1 MPIVDVSGDPAA
13 GAGDLLPTD
22 PLVQKIL
29 FGTASGSG
37 STTASVGMQYLFSAV
52 TGGQGT
58 LSEDPFAWEP
68 SLIPADGVGDTVASQ
83 VVVHKIL
90 SAQFWGSG
98 KVVISEP
105 DPVHGIGET
114 AASPTV
120 STLRPVFPRTWCGT
134 PKFTWGQTLTVGDL
148 PLYLM
153 DLSGNP
159 YAPYLVSYTVY
170 WIRPGG
176 YVQQVGAANRTPI
189 MADIGVFYATGVTG
203 EGGGQPGLWR
213 ITWRWQSNARG
224 PFECYSYDF
233 RVLDAAMTN
242 DPRDATPRVRK
253 YGWGPT

>member
-13 GAGDLLPTD
+13 GAGDLLQTD
-22 PLVQKIL
+22 PVVHKI
-29 FGTASGSG
+29 FSGAATGVGATTAFVG
-37 STTASVGMQYLFSAV
+37 STYLFSAI
-52 TGGQGT
+52 TGGAGT
-58 LSEDPFAWEP
+58 LNDDPFE
-68 SLIPADGVGDTVASQ
+68 LVPALTPAAGSGTTSASQ

-90 SAQFWGSG
+90 SAHFNGAG
-98 KVVISEP
+98 NVTISQP
-105 DPVHGIGET
+105 DPIFGIGDT
-114 AASPTV
+114 SSSAVV
-120 STLRPVFPRTWCGT
+120 STLRPVFPPTWCGT
-134 PKFTWGQTLTVGDL
+134 PKFTWGQTLSKCDL
-148 PLYLM
+148 PLYLIDM
-153 DLSGNP
+153 DGNP

-233 RVLDAAMTN
+233 RVLDAVLTH
-242 DPRDATPRVRK
+242 DPRDETPRVKK
-253 YGWGPT
+253 YGWGP